1 MSYYLLKEDGDKLLK
16 EDGGAILIEHV
27 AVEVFPTVIARIAFD
42 DDPFAAAP
50 VWTTL
55 TGEVLSCATNRGRK
69 HALDRVEAGTTTIVI
84 KNLAGNYWPDNSG
97 GSYYG
102 KILPVKRINIRATF
116 NGTTYDLYTGFIES
130 WKPSWLG
137 DSGIGAIMTLTCS
150 DLFKNLSFL
159 LLNDGGGYAEELS
172 GTRIGNVL
180 DDLNWPAGNRDLDA
194 GQSLMQATG
203 ALANIKAME
212 HLFEVDKSEAG
223 LAFIAGDGKFTFHD
237 RHARLKAPYLSS
249 LATFGNGGGE
259 MRYTD
264 IDFSFDDQFIFND
277 VRIQRAG
284 GAEQVATDATSQ
296 GDYGKRGLPRSN
308 LLMTTDGEA
317 LDQANFLLNNY
328 KNPKMRVNS
337 ITLKPSNDPSNL
349 FAKALGYDISDRI
362 TVNLTQAS
370 VDEDYHI
377 EGISHRFRANKRL
390 WVTEWQLSPASLIQ
404 YWLIGT
410 AGYSEIGETTFVGY

>member
-1 MSYYLLKEDGDKLLK
+1 MGRVS
-16 EDGGAILIEHV
+16 
-27 AVEVFPTVIARIAFD
+27 
-42 DDPFAAAP
+42 
-50 VWTTL
+50 
-55 TGEVLSCATNRGRK
+55 NRDFVSR
-69 HALDRVEAGTTTIVI
+69 
-84 KNLAGNYWPDNSG
+84 N
-97 GSYYG
+97 
-102 KILPVKRINIRATF
+102 
-116 NGTTYDLYTGFIES
+116 
-130 WKPSWLG
+130 
-137 DSGIGAIMTLTCS
+137 TCS
-150 DLFKNLSFL
+150 TCHNSLNLS
-159 LLNDGGGYAEELS
+159 A
-172 GTRIGNVL
+172 I
-180 DDLNWPAGNRDLDA
+180 
-194 GQSLMQATG
+194 
-203 ALANIKAME
+203 
-212 HLFEVDKSEAG
+212 
-223 LAFIAGDGKFTFHD
+223 
-237 RHARLKAPYLSS
+237 
-249 LATFGNGGGE
+249 
-259 MRYTD
+259 
-264 IDFSFDDQFIFND
+264 SFDDQFIFND